1 MDDNE
6 LIAPRPLSSGDISY
20 LRAVFELQLDLPDDE
35 ADENAREDAE
45 TLIDYALD
53 MIQRG
58 KNVGSVVEEVSG

>member
-20 LRAVFELQLDLPDDE
+20 LRAVFELQLDLPDE